1 MKATFTALFLFL
13 FLANAVFADDKPPKL
28 ETNSAAYLT
37 YKALLLEKH
46 IRVVGVN
53 RQLLVQMENAGGGQ
67 QRIRV
72 EIPIRAFDSGAQ
84 GREDYVANVL
94 GAKTQ
99 SNLIFLSKAKSAG
112 EWKALFQEQKFQIA
126 GELMI
131 AGKSFGIAFDCRP
144 DTSGNSF
151 TAVHVGS
158 YGAFGLEIPVV
169 GPGGVIGKAENYL
182 ELHAAISLKSLFP

>member
-1 MKATFTALFLFL
+1 MKAAFAALLLFI
-13 FLANAVFADDKPPKL
+13 FLANEAFADDTAPKL

-53 RQLLVQMENAGGGQ
+53 RRLLVQMENAGSGQ

-72 EIPIRAFDSGAQ
+72 EMPIRAFESGAP
-84 GREDYVANVL
+84 GREDYVANAL
-94 GAKTQ
+94 GAKIQ
-99 SNLIFLSKAKSAG
+99 SNLIFLSKTKTTS
-112 EWKALFQEQKFQIA
+112 EWKALFQEPKFSIT
-126 GELMI
+126 GELVI
-131 AGKSFGIAFDCRP
+131 AGKATVIAFDCRQNQNG
-144 DTSGNSF
+144 DAF